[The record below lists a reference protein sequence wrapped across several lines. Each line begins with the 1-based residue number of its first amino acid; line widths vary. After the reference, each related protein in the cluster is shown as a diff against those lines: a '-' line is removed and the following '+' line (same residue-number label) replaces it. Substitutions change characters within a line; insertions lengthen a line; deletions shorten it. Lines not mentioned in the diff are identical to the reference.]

1 MAEQVVDSLVVE
13 IRARTTAL
21 EKGLAQA
28 RYEIEQ
34 LRDSLGEAGKSA
46 DDAGKQV
53 EGLGDST
60 EDTGKRGEAA
70 FAAFAAA
77 ATVAFAKIVQAVKGA
92 IDAAN
97 AYTSA
102 ITGLQAL
109 AEGTGQDFGALTD
122 ALDSLTADGLLP
134 VADAAAALKN
144 LLARGF
150 SADEA
155 ITILERLKDAAAFG
169 RQGAL
174 SLGEAVRSAT
184 EGIKNE
190 NSVLVDNA
198 GVTKNISVMWKEYA
212 DQLGKSV
219 TDLTTAEKR
228 QAEYNGILEETKFQ
242 LGDAARYAETFAGSQ
257 AALEASATRAK
268 AAIGS
273 AVSEALQPFVDAL
286 VPLVDGIAE
295 FAEQNPELTAGIV
308 AATTATVG
316 IVAAFTAWQAVT
328 KLLSGGLSALGGP
341 LGIIVAAGGLLTGVV
356 AALAAAQKSAE
367 EMVAAA
373 QELNAELGTLSKNAQ
388 SAQDAFETLSSAAAS
403 TDELTAAKNR
413 LAELFPELVLGYDA
427 EGNAIL
433 ASNERIKERIALLQE
448 EQREAAK
455 AALQAAAAAEQAA
468 KAERE
473 QLEAERARLEAQK
486 ASYGQKLGRGE
497 TQTASLTGTVDN
509 AKELQRVQ
517 EELLAIEKEQAEIEN
532 TAALAREQQYAALI
546 GQLGELSEAQQLL
559 AQQVQE
565 EAAESG
571 ASVYEF
577 SLALLERLNNTEALK
592 KAEEELAAAQAEGAE
607 EAAQAYG
614 SLADA
619 IRDADGQKIVQE
631 NIDVLSDWRSSVEE
645 TEKAAEALGKTVG
658 MTAEDVTENLNWI
671 KAYAEGD
678 EEAFYN
684 LLAAEMKAI
693 GLSPDPSGITGSIQR
708 IIDAAQDGQTEA
720 AALLALL
727 QQLGTVK
734 VETVAGVSVPKID
747 LSGLGSSIKP
757 SGSRGRSS
765 AKKQTWWEEELAEL
779 EHLEAMGEEVADRQ
793 IAAYERILAT
803 AKLTTEE
810 RWKLEEELYALQQ
823 EAADSWFESQ
833 MELYQSIADLDEEE
847 VQRRIQAL
855 EELLT
860 NENLNADERA
870 KIEKELTELKLA
882 TDGDY
887 LEDYIDH
894 LNELL
899 AAEELNAEQR
909 EEVYKELADARIA
922 QMTRAAEAEKAA
934 LAEVQDLAQTVVS
947 ALRNQYTEA
956 RDAALEA
963 IEQQKKTAQEA
974 AKARIAAIKAERD
987 AQLAAIDDEIA
998 ALDELLKAK
1007 EQQEEAESDQDEL
1020 NRLKAALA
1028 YEKDDYNRVQLE
1040 QQIAAKEAEIAR
1052 KKWEADIQAQKDALE
1067 EKKELI
1073 TEESEAKIEAVEAEL
1088 ARQEEFFERQKE
1100 MTQAFYAERL
1110 SDYSLFN
1117 EALLLMTDENQ
1128 DELQTLLEQYWREN
1142 VDIAEV
1148 LTNQLYETFKTKF
1161 DGIVTAAQSMAA
1173 DVQKAISD
1181 ALSSSLSASGAFGIV
1196 GGAGSAGAGTPE
1208 VVEVK
1213 VYNQPGVESR
1223 VETYKNQQKQSTR
1236 LAQDITFG

>member
-1 MAEQVVDSLVVE
+1 MAEQVVESLVVE
-13 IRARTTAL
+13 IKARTTAM

-34 LRDSLGEAGKSA
+34 LRDSLGKVGKSA
-46 DDAGKQV
+46 EGAGKQV

-77 ATVAFAKIVQAVKGA
+77 ATVAFGKIVQAIKGA

-109 AEGTGQDFGALTD
+109 AEGTGQDFNALSD
-122 ALDSLTADGLLP
+122 SLDRLTADGLLP

-198 GVTKNISVMWKEYA
+198 GVTKNISVMWAEYA
-212 DQLGKSV
+212 DQIGKSV

-228 QAEYNGILEETKFQ
+228 QAEFNGIVEETKYQ

-257 AALEASATRAK
+257 AALEASTTRAK

-308 AATTATVG
+308 AATAATVG

-328 KLLSGGLSALGGP
+328 KLLGGGLSALGGS
-341 LGIIVAAGGLLTGVV
+341 LGLIVAAGGLLAGLV

-468 KAERE
+468 NAERE
-473 QLEAERARLEAQK
+473 QLEATRARLEAEK
-486 ASYGQKLGRGE
+486 ASYEQKLGRGE

-517 EELLAIEKEQAEIEN
+517 QELLEVEKELAEVQN
-532 TAALAREQQYAALI
+532 TAGLAREQQYAALI

-571 ASVYEF
+571 ASIYDF
-577 SLALLERLNNTEALK
+577 SLQLLSVLNNTEAI
-592 KAEEELAAAQAEGAE
+592 AEAEAELAAQREKSTE
-607 EAAQAYG
+607 ETAKAYD

-619 IRDADGQKIVQE
+619 IRNADGQKIVQE
-631 NIDVLSDWRSSVEE
+631 NIDILTDWRSSTEE
-645 TEKAAEALGKTVG
+645 TEKAAKALGDTIGVSAG
-658 MTAEDVTENLNWI
+658 DVVENLDWI
-671 KAYAEGD
+671 RAYAEGD
-678 EEAFYN
+678 EEAFYK

-708 IIDAAQDGQTEA
+708 IIDAAQDGQKEA
-720 AALLALL
+720 MALLALL

-734 VETVAGVSVPKID
+734 VETVGGVSIPKID
-747 LSGLGSSIKP
+747 GNFSSFKP
-757 SGSRGRSS
+757 SGSRGGSS
-765 AKKQTWWEEELAEL
+765 AKKQTWWEKELAEL
-779 EHLEAMGEEVADRQ
+779 EHLEAMGEEVADKQ

-810 RWKLEEELYALQQ
+810 RWRLEEELYALQQ
-823 EAADSWFESQ
+823 EATDSWFESQ
-833 MELYQSIADLDEEE
+833 LELYQSIADLDEEE

-870 KIEKELTELKLA
+870 KLEKELTELKLA

-922 QMTRAAEAEKAA
+922 QMTRAAEAEQEALEQA
-934 LAEVQDLAQTVVS
+934 QELAETVVD
-947 ALRNQYTEA
+947 ALRDQYEDA
-956 RDAALEA
+956 RDAALDA
-963 IEQQKKTAQEA
+963 IEQQKKAAQEA
-974 AKARIAAIKAERD
+974 AKARIEAIKAERD
-987 AQLAAIDDEIA
+987 AQLEAIDEEIE
-998 ALDELLKAK
+998 ALNELLEAK
-1007 EQQEEAESDQDEL
+1007 KREEEEESDQDEL

-1028 YEKDDYNRVQLE
+1028 YEKDDYNRGQLE
-1040 QQIAAKEAEIAR
+1040 QQIAAKEEEIAR

-1067 EKKELI
+1067 EKKDLI
-1073 TEESEAKIEAVEAEL
+1073 TEEAEAKIEAAEEEL

-1100 MTQAFYAERL
+1100 MTKAFYEERL

-1128 DELQTLLEQYWREN
+1128 EGLQTLLETYWKEN
-1142 VDIAEV
+1142 ITIADV
-1148 LTNQLYETFKTKF
+1148 LGSSLYDTFKGKF
-1161 DGIVTAAQSMAA
+1161 DDITTAAQNMAR
-1173 DVQKAISD
+1173 DVQTAIAN
-1181 ALSSSLSASGAFGIV
+1181 ALAAAASASGSFSFG
-1196 GGAGSAGAGTPE
+1196 GGGTDSSNDGAGNVYE
-1208 VVEVK
+1208 FK
-1213 VYNQPGVESR
+1213 IYNQPGVESR
-1223 VETYKNQQKQSTR
+1223 VEQYKNGQKTSSK
-1236 LAQDITFG
+1236 LAREMGG